1 MTSILLLRSA
11 HLSAL
16 SVVCVCVCLCMCIN
30 SKTYAAQW
38 HQNELTIISMPMPGF
53 GRVCAYAGI
62 VCARCVCVCVF
73 GCVVVGRVYYNFPR
87 FFITLNFSTQVSSFS
102 SAGVAAAVAAF
113 VFHLRFVASFYNSPI
128 LSLFVSGAPVK
139 CHCALL
145 LLLLCMR
152 EKQQMRRLT
161 LTALLRLCRVATI
174 IKNVARLVQQQQQ
187 QHGQVPIRIYY
198 CALFLFLLHTRTD
211 ALRTH
216 THRQR
221 VSVCALS
228 HSVSLSPSLSLARA
242 L

>member
-87 FFITLNFSTQVSSFS
+87 FFITLNFSTQVEFFS
-102 SAGVAAAVAAF
+102 P
-113 VFHLRFVASFYNSPI
+113 LLAS
-128 LSLFVSGAPVK
+128 
-139 CHCALL
+139 LL
-145 LLLLCMR
+145 LLLLLFFIYALW
-152 EKQQMRRLT
+152 RLS
-161 LTALLRLCRVATI
+161 TI
-174 IKNVARLVQQQQQ
+174 L
-187 QHGQVPIRIYY
+187 P
-198 CALFLFLLHTRTD
+198 F
-211 ALRTH
+211 
-216 THRQR
+216 
-221 VSVCALS
+221 
-228 HSVSLSPSLSLARA
+228 
-242 L
+242 